1 MESVKCKTE
10 LKPIVQPVFESYLI
24 PLKLAQMGCILIG
37 FPSVGIVM
45 KLINMYDI
53 KKFAEFQE

>member
-1 MESVKCKTE
+1 
-10 LKPIVQPVFESYLI
+10 
-24 PLKLAQMGCILIG
+24 MGCILIG